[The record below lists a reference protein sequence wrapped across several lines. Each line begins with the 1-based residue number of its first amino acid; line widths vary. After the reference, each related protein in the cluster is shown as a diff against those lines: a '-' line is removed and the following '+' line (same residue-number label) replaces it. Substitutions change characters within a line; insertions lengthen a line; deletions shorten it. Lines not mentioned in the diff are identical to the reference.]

1 MFGFSLELGA
11 WNLVFP
17 QVGFLIEPDAP
28 RFHTRAM
35 RRLIKWLF
43 LLPLI
48 LLAVAVGL
56 VLSKDAIAKAAVEQQ
71 IRAQTGMDVKI
82 GKFSLSLLSPVANLE
97 NITIYNPADFGGT
110 PFLNIREMH
119 VEFDREALARRELR
133 LILLRLDIT
142 ELSVVKNDL
151 GQTNLTVFANAAP
164 RPAGGPTIN
173 FAGAEVLNLTLH
185 RVSYLDLAQPQNNRY
200 FNVILRNQVTRD
212 LKSAA
217 EIHEVLARIWERKG
231 R

>member
-1 MFGFSLELGA
+1 
-11 WNLVFP
+11 
-17 QVGFLIEPDAP
+17 
-28 RFHTRAM
+28 M

-97 NITIYNPADFGGT
+97 NITLYNPADFGGT

-119 VEFDREALARRELR
+119 VEFDREALTRRELR
-133 LILLRLDIT
+133 LKLLRVNVA
-142 ELSVVKNDL
+142 ELTVVRNDL
-151 GQTNLTVFANAAP
+151 GQTNIVQFAGVPAANSS
-164 RPAGGPTIN
+164 GPTVA
-173 FAGAEVLNLTLH
+173 FKGVEVFNLSLQK
-185 RVSYLDLAQPQNNRY
+185 VSYLDLGQQRNNRY
-200 FNVILRNQVTRD
+200 YNVILRNQVTRD

-217 EIHEVLARIWERKG
+217 EINQVLVRIWERKG
-231 R
+231 G